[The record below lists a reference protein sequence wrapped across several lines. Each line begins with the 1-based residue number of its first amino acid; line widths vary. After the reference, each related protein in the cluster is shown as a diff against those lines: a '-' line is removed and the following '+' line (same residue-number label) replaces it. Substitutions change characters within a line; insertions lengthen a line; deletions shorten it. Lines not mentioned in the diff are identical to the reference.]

1 VPRLIPGGFTV
12 DDFTVDH
19 QDRTATCPNGLTRPI
34 SRNGRR
40 LPAEKETEGDPAD
53 AIVWDELI
61 AHPRGGAERHVADKS
76 SILPSR
82 RVHRDRSSRRAGSR
96 SARPGQRPLR
106 RTRGPGT
113 SFSSVRGA
121 DETTPSVSRSMV
133 WSTTSLVMAT
143 ALSRGH
149 HPAAPGRPRRRG
161 SPSVHRPQSPKW
173 TIRINR
179 AGGRRR
185 VQQVSGCRRVRRQ
198 AEAR

>member
-1 VPRLIPGGFTV
+1 MSATRALDLDAAQGAGGRSGSSGPRRRTKPGPARAGGAPDRHRRSV
-12 DDFTVDH
+12 DRGPRPVVAPH
-19 QDRTATCPNGLTRPI
+19 SRERLTR
-34 SRNGRR
+34 
-40 LPAEKETEGDPAD
+40 
-53 AIVWDELI
+53 
-61 AHPRGGAERHVADKS
+61 AHP
-76 SILPSR
+76 R
-82 RVHRDRSSRRAGSR
+82 RVHRDRSSLRAGSR

-133 WSTTSLVMAT
+133 WSSTSLVMAT

-149 HPAAPGRPRRRG
+149 PPAAPGRPRRRG
-161 SPSVHRPQSPKW
+161 SPSVHRPQSPKR